1 MSHTHHTP
9 LKPILLALG
18 LAFGLA
24 ACGGQDKQAAAPAEG
39 KPAAAATGTEL
50 AEKQEIVI
58 NNGAEPESLDPH
70 KVSGVPESNL
80 LRQMLVGLTS
90 TDNEGNTVAGMAEK
104 WESAD
109 NKVWTFTL
117 RDAKWSN
124 GDPVTAEDFV
134 FSFRRVTDP
143 ATASP
148 YASYLADVKVA
159 NAQEIID
166 GRAKPDTLG
175 VKAIDAKTLEITLN
189 EPVPYFPDTLIH
201 TSVKPVNPKVVAQ
214 HGDKWT
220 LPENFVGNG
229 AYKLKSWAVNDKI
242 VMERNPHYFDD
253 ANTKI
258 NQITFLPI
266 SSATTDMSRFK
277 AGEIDVTYN
286 DIPTEQF
293 AALKTEMGGQMK
305 VSPYL
310 CTYYYEFN
318 HTKAPFDNE
327 KVRKAL
333 SLTFDRDLFAA
344 KIVGRGETPAYMY
357 TPPAAQGM
365 KAFEPEWKAWPM
377 EKRVEEAKKLLAEAG
392 YNEGNPLK
400 FELLYNTNENHKKN
414 AVATAALWKEKLGF
428 VEATLNNQEW
438 KTYLDTRRTQKH
450 QMSRGGWCA
459 DYNEASTFLNTFK
472 SDNSSNYGKY
482 KNPEFDSLMKQ
493 TLSPTVMPEQRGDL
507 YQQAEAVLDKD
518 AATIFAYHYIS
529 ARLVKP
535 HIVGYSDQ
543 DPMDNFQVK
552 YWSVLKH

>member
-39 KPAAAATGTEL
+39 KPAAAQSGEL

-166 GRAKPDTLG
+166 GKAKPDTLG

-189 EPVPYFPDTLIH
+189 EPVPYFPRHL
-201 TSVKPVNPKVVAQ
+201 
-214 HGDKWT
+214 
-220 LPENFVGNG
+220 
-229 AYKLKSWAVNDKI
+229 
-242 VMERNPHYFDD
+242 NPHLRE
-253 ANTKI
+253 TRK
-258 NQITFLPI
+258 PK
-266 SSATTDMSRFK
+266 S
-277 AGEIDVTYN
+277 GG
-286 DIPTEQF
+286 
-293 AALKTEMGGQMK
+293 AARRQM
-305 VSPYL
+305 
-310 CTYYYEFN
+310 
-318 HTKAPFDNE
+318 
-327 KVRKAL
+327 
-333 SLTFDRDLFAA
+333 
-344 KIVGRGETPAYMY
+344 
-357 TPPAAQGM
+357 
-365 KAFEPEWKAWPM
+365 
-377 EKRVEEAKKLLAEAG
+377 
-392 YNEGNPLK
+392 
-400 FELLYNTNENHKKN
+400 
-414 AVATAALWKEKLGF
+414 
-428 VEATLNNQEW
+428 
-438 KTYLDTRRTQKH
+438 
-450 QMSRGGWCA
+450 
-459 DYNEASTFLNTFK
+459 
-472 SDNSSNYGKY
+472 
-482 KNPEFDSLMKQ
+482 
-493 TLSPTVMPEQRGDL
+493 
-507 YQQAEAVLDKD
+507 D
-518 AATIFAYHYIS
+518 AARKLCGQRRVQTQILGGERQNRDGTQS
-529 ARLVKP
+529 AL
-535 HIVGYSDQ
+535 
-543 DPMDNFQVK
+543 F
-552 YWSVLKH
+552 